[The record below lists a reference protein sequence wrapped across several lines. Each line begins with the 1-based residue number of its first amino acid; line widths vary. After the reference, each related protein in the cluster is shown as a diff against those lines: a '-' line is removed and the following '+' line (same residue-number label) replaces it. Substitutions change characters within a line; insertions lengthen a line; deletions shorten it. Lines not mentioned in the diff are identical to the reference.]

1 MTRAEFNDAFR
12 AAVSEEFAF
21 VPVCENEITH
31 SFSQNFRQRMEK
43 LIRSERRISWHWVN
57 TAGKRAAIIIV
68 ALLCVLSAAFSVEAI
83 RVPVVNFIVEIF
95 DCFVHVQ
102 TEGETTR
109 EITYECIPN
118 YIPDGYT
125 LQEESREFFYIS
137 RTYVNKNGDRLI
149 LEQSATVLIGT
160 HLDREQG
167 EVCQIAE
174 DGKSVIL
181 YRGTDHNCTYAS
193 WIVDG
198 YNLMLRDYGGLP
210 ENVILQIIRNYK

>member
-1 MTRAEFNDAFR
+1 M
-12 AAVSEEFAF
+12 
-21 VPVCENEITH
+21 
-31 SFSQNFRQRMEK
+31 
-43 LIRSERRISWHWVN
+43 
-57 TAGKRAAIIIV
+57 

-125 LQEESREFFYIS
+125 LQEENREFFYVC
-137 RTYVNKNGDRLI
+137 RTYINDKGDRLI
-149 LEQSATVLIGT
+149 LEQNVTDANDNY
-160 HLDREQG
+160 LDKEQG
-167 EVCQIAE
+167 NVKKITV
-174 DGKSVIL
+174 DDRTVVL
-181 YRGTDHNCTYAS
+181 YKGTDHNHIRAS

-198 YNLMLRDYGGLP
+198 YNLTLRDYGGLP
-210 ENVILQIIRNYK
+210 EDVILEIIRNYK